1 MQKYDL
7 TDEDRRAKMVDENK
21 RLEKEW
27 SMSRQK
33 SKEKLKKDQDKNYWE
48 KWKVKIVK
56 DKGLGLRQKSIGS
69 RFRMK
74 MEESGLI
81 DNG

>member
-1 MQKYDL
+1 MLKYDL

-33 SKEKLKKDQDKNYWE
+33 SKEKLKKDQAKNYWE
-48 KWKVKIVK
+48 K
-56 DKGLGLRQKSIGS
+56 GR
-69 RFRMK
+69 
-74 MEESGLI
+74 
-81 DNG
+81 

>member
-1 MQKYDL
+1 
-7 TDEDRRAKMVDENK
+7 
-21 RLEKEW
+21 
-27 SMSRQK
+27 MSRQK

-74 MEESGLI
+74 MEERGLI

>member
-74 MEESGLI
+74 MEESKRI
-81 DNG
+81 E

>member
-1 MQKYDL
+1 MLKYDL

-33 SKEKLKKDQDKNYWE
+33 SKEKLKKDQAKNYWE

-56 DKGLGLRQKSIGS
+56 DKGLGLRQKSKGS
-69 RFRMK
+69 RF
-74 MEESGLI
+74 
-81 DNG
+81 